1 MNWRWYLF
9 WFRDFIKGRHI
20 YKAYKDVEKVYYQ
33 QHDSNIDKKINNLIQ
48 TAKKNTKYYSNINSD
63 NIKDFPII
71 SKVIINEN
79 YTDFLSKQYK
89 KEELHA
95 MNTSGSTGIPFTILQ
110 NKEKRNRVIAELLFF
125 DKICNYYFGEKQIF
139 FRIWTEK
146 NKKSTFQKFLQNM
159 ITEDISNLNEESLK
173 EKALKLQK
181 KYKVSN
187 IISYASTLDVLSS
200 YLLKSNYK
208 PDDFS
213 IKSIISGSEILQD
226 TTREKLKKLFNCNIV
241 SRYSNQENG
250 VLAQEKVDTKDMY
263 INNANYFIEFLKLD
277 SDEQA
282 EDGEIARV
290 VVTDLYNYAMPMIRY
305 DTGDLAICKTIANNT
320 KIIKELY
327 GRRLDLISDTKE
339 KEISPFKI
347 RFSMK
352 NFNNIKQFK
361 FQQLE
366 QKKYKFILNM
376 EENSKIDEE
385 KLKNIFSELLGQDA
399 EFLIEYVD
407 EIPILSSGKRKYIEN
422 LCNK

>member
-33 QHDSNIDKKINNLIQ
+33 QHDSYIDKKINNLIQ

-79 YTDFLSKQYK
+79 YTDFLSKHYK

-95 MNTSGSTGIPFTILQ
+95 INTSGSTGIPFTILQ

-187 IISYASTLDVLSS
+187 IISYASTLDVLSN
-200 YLLKSNYK
+200 YLLKSNCK

-241 SRYSNQENG
+241 SRYSYRTHDLKYAVPRF
-250 VLAQEKVDTKDMY
+250 VLHMKAAVELPVQRLQFLRDHDDDKVHQSPDNKIPARAVPDPGRKPY
-263 INNANYFIEFLKLD
+263 HKRRKIYRHSF
-277 SDEQA
+277 SDLFA
-282 EDGEIARV
+282 K
-290 VVTDLYNYAMPMIRY
+290 
-305 DTGDLAICKTIANNT
+305 C
-320 KIIKELY
+320 
-327 GRRLDLISDTKE
+327 
-339 KEISPFKI
+339 
-347 RFSMK
+347 
-352 NFNNIKQFK
+352 
-361 FQQLE
+361 
-366 QKKYKFILNM
+366 
-376 EENSKIDEE
+376 
-385 KLKNIFSELLGQDA
+385 
-399 EFLIEYVD
+399 
-407 EIPILSSGKRKYIEN
+407 IP
-422 LCNK
+422 